1 MLLEHLTQFWTLHC
15 TQEVFKLFGTR
26 VKVELVEQVWQML
39 AEEQAVQFAML
50 HIIQLFEVS

>member
-1 MLLEHLTQFWTLHC
+1 
-15 TQEVFKLFGTR
+15 VFKLFGTR

-50 HIIQLFEVS
+50 QRTQEPRLLL